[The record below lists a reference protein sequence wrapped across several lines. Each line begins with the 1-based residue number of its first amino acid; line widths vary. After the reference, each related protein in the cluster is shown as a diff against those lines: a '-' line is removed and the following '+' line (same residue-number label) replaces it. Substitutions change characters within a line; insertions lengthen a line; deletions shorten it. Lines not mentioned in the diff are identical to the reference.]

1 LSEKPKLLL
10 NENIGLKIYHE
21 ILNRGY
27 DVKSIMIEMRG
38 ASDEEVLRLAKR
50 ENRIII
56 TMDKDFGYS
65 TTAYNP
71 PGILLLRL
79 RNPNISNRLNTIL
92 RVLEE
97 YKNGLYGFITMASEF
112 ITRRRPLTIEK
123 T

>member
-1 LSEKPKLLL
+1 
-10 NENIGLKIYHE
+10 
-21 ILNRGY
+21 
-27 DVKSIMIEMRG
+27 MIEMRG
-38 ASDEEVLRLAKR
+38 ASDEEVLRLARR

-97 YKNGLYGFITMASEF
+97 YKNELYGFITVASEF
-112 ITRRRPLTIEK
+112 ITRRRPLTIDK